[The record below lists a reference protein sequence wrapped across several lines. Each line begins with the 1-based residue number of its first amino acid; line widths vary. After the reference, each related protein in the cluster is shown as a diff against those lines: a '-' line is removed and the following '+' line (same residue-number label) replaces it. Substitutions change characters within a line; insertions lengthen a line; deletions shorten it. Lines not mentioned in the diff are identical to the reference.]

1 MALALANG
9 SRWNSPQKYFWTPLS
24 AELSRASW
32 VPFCEEMPLAL
43 AIIPS
48 TQPPSPTSEGQR
60 LPAGPGRR
68 PPLGRAAAGWL
79 AGSPP
84 RAPAQSDLSS
94 PRAGGGGR
102 REKGELRGGKGQ
114 TLKLPG
120 CGLRARM
127 LSVLPTSW
135 QRHLGPGRR
144 RRCGNGAARVAEPA
158 LAPARSRPE
167 ALPALASAPRPL
179 RGRERVRG
187 AGRPRERGPR
197 GGGGPGARG
206 GPARAGSGAAP
217 RRGGLARTP
226 RGGGRGG
233 LRAAGG
239 SDGPG
244 ALADEPR
251 RESGPPSPSPES
263 RSS

>member
-9 SRWNSPQKYFWTPLS
+9 SRWDSPQKYFWTPLS

-32 VPFCEEMPLAL
+32 VPFCEEMPLAP

-68 PPLGRAAAGWL
+68 PPLGRAAGGL

-84 RAPAQSDLSS
+84 RA
-94 PRAGGGGR
+94 
-102 REKGELRGGKGQ
+102 
-114 TLKLPG
+114 PG

-167 ALPALASAPRPL
+167 ALLALASAPRPL

>member
-1 MALALANG
+1 MPPEVPPDKARLVAIYKHLLDAPVRRALPRLVGTFLRRDATCSCDHSLHAASLAHLG
-9 SRWNSPQKYFWTPLS
+9 G
-24 AELSRASW
+24 AA
-32 VPFCEEMPLAL
+32 
-43 AIIPS
+43 
-48 TQPPSPTSEGQR
+48 PPCR
-60 LPAGPGRR
+60 
-68 PPLGRAAAGWL
+68 
-79 AGSPP
+79 AGSQAAT
-84 RAPAQSDLSS
+84 RSGRG
-94 PRAGGGGR
+94 RAGGR
-102 REKGELRGGKGQ
+102 ALLRGRLRRATSRHRGREAGAAGRKESCGEGEGQ

-263 RSS
+263 R